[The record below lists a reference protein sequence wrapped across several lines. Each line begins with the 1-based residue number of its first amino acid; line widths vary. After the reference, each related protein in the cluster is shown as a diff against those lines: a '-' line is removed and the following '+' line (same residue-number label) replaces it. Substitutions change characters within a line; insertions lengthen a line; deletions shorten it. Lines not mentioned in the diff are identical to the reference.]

1 MEQTGRGRIWFRE
14 KKWGKNGREPVC
26 DAPVPPVAVTGQDA
40 GEEGIGIGMARFGR
54 VCEIEGLAEGVAR
67 V

>member
-26 DAPVPPVAVTGQDA
+26 DAPVPPVAVKAQEER
-40 GEEGIGIGMARFGR
+40 EEGMAMARFER

>member
-1 MEQTGRGRIWFRE
+1 MEQTERGRIGFRE
-14 KKWGKNGREPVC
+14 KKWGKNGRKPVC
-26 DAPVPPVAVTGQDA
+26 DAPMPPVAVEEQEER
-40 GEEGIGIGMARFGR
+40 EEGMAMARFER